1 MKEKKSDIVAKKA
14 VENNDSRATSVWFAE
29 AVDFYR
35 LRIGML
41 HQFKVFFVDR
51 TPDKLVKMVLLKK

>member
-41 HQFKVFFVDR
+41 HQFKVAVSRDFLTSFFR
-51 TPDKLVKMVLLKK
+51 GSNP

>member
-1 MKEKKSDIVAKKA
+1 MKEKKLEIVAKKA

-41 HQFKVFFVDR
+41 HQFKVAVSRDFLTIFS
-51 TPDKLVKMVLLKK
+51 